1 MNHVQSLMRQ
11 LDLESTRDPLEDF
24 IQLPGL
30 YRRWEL
36 KFTPAYY
43 EAKEKEKAEAAR
55 MAARSAPA
63 PETPPAS

>member
-1 MNHVQSLMRQ
+1 LSQKIK
-11 LDLESTRDPLEDF
+11 EF
-24 IQLPGL
+24 